1 MLLRYGED
9 VKSGDLAFRAGDAPG
24 ATGSGG
30 GAAAA
35 WPFGAVGAVCVV
47 GADIVRGR
55 ARRAFVDWHKNFLER
70 SSAPFRGL
78 KNAAHAL
85 ALLRRAS

>member
-9 VKSGDLAFRAGDAPG
+9 VKSGDLAFKAGLAPG

-35 WPFGAVGAVCVV
+35 WPFGAVGAVWVAGV
-47 GADIVRGR
+47 DMFAPRR
-55 ARRAFVDWHKNFLER
+55 RRAVVVL
-70 SSAPFRGL
+70 
-78 KNAAHAL
+78 
-85 ALLRRAS
+85 

>member
-9 VKSGDLAFRAGDAPG
+9 VKSGDLAFKAGLAPG

-35 WPFGAVGAVCVV
+35 WPFGAVGAVWVAGV
-47 GADIVRGR
+47 DMSPR
-55 ARRAFVDWHKNFLER
+55 AR
-70 SSAPFRGL
+70 
-78 KNAAHAL
+78 AAL
-85 ALLRRAS
+85 